1 MPREL
6 IFHSFLVAFL
16 LAFLL
21 TGCANVYAKGNKNT
35 LQCVCVKKNDNLEE
49 VLSRENTRYIIRHN
63 HDLSKYK
70 KGVVIGEN
78 SILEFKK
85 GSLNNGFV
93 VFNNTKIKS
102 KTRRIFNN
110 NIYQGTI
117 DVETTY
123 PEWFGAIGDGKT
135 DDTHAI
141 QDAIDV
147 STSVSGIKGRVY
159 AVKTDTPFSHCLIVK
174 RDSLSLNIDL
184 KDINLYTSSD
194 FRGRGVIFVDNH
206 NGFAF
211 NGSITSVNESLPI
224 SAKEGMT
231 LEGGRAGIVCYGDCG
246 GMNINLS
253 CANLYCGIFS
263 GAFMYDEYLYRN
275 GSKGVNNSSIKVNA
289 CRVAYPVALNYAN
302 HCNIEVYGNHMH
314 RCVYLCG
321 DYNSI
326 MAQGRNYYATAA
338 PAHIILFS
346 NVLKDKGQYKIV
358 TCNHNNVTYKQ
369 MEGET
374 ANLQEGSVIQ
384 FQELGLGLNNRV
396 PHTEYSFVDNTV
408 NLYCCKLEGTNI
420 QHLYKS
426 FSSNWKYDKKVK
438 VECVFNIY
446 GDISSYLSYSTFVF
460 YANTEDKITINNYTE
475 QQLIYT
481 FSYTGN
487 PNSVYEINGDS
498 RSRAFGTKEHSFN
511 GTVRAKGK
519 NVYVNTM
526 TGNPD
531 IKGNIFVE
539 GVNVEVIQ
547 DKKTHA
553 RHVHIDN

>member
-1 MPREL
+1 MRR
-6 IFHSFLVAFL
+6 I
-16 LAFLL
+16 
-21 TGCANVYAKGNKNT
+21 
-35 LQCVCVKKNDNLEE
+35 CVKRSDDLST
-49 VLSRENTRYIIRHN
+49 VLSGENTRYIIRHN

-85 GSLNNGFV
+85 GSLNNGLI

-110 NIYQGTI
+110 NSYLGTI
-117 DVETTY
+117 DVEATY

-147 STSVSGIKGRVY
+147 STSVSGIKGKVY

-184 KDINLYTSSD
+184 KDINLYASSD
-194 FRGRGVIFVDNH
+194 FRGRGVIFVNNH
-206 NGFAF
+206 SGFAF

-224 SAKEGMT
+224 SAKEEMT

-302 HCNIEVYGNHMH
+302 HCDIEVYGDHMH

-321 DYNSI
+321 DYNTV

-346 NVLKDKGQYKIV
+346 NVIKVDGQYKIV
-358 TCNHNNVTYKQ
+358 TCNHNRITYKQ
-369 MEGET
+369 LEGEI
-374 ANLQEGSVIQ
+374 ANLQEGSVFQ
-384 FQELGLGLNNRV
+384 FQELGLGLNNKV
-396 PHTEYSFVDNTV
+396 PHTDYSFVDNMV
-408 NLYCCKLEGTNI
+408 NIYCCKLEGTSI

-426 FSSNWKYDKKVK
+426 FGSNWRYDKKVN
-438 VECVFNIY
+438 VECVFNIF
-446 GDISSYLSYSTFVF
+446 GDISSYLSYSSFVF
-460 YANTEDKITINNYTE
+460 YANTEDKITINNYTN

-481 FSYTGN
+481 FSYYGN
-487 PNSVYEINGDS
+487 PNSVYVINGDS
-498 RSRAFGTKEHSFN
+498 KSRAFGTKEYPFN
-511 GTVRAKGK
+511 GTLKVKGE
-519 NVYVNTM
+519 NVYVNTT
-526 TGNPD
+526 TGDPI
-531 IKGNIFVE
+531 IKGNIYAE
-539 GVNVEVIQ
+539 GDNVEIVQ
-547 DKKTHA
+547 NMAAHA
-553 RHVHIDN
+553 KHVHISK